1 MYIHSPDAVA
11 VAFAYEPCIV
21 VLCTVYIIVLYIR
34 VYSYGACRFCE
45 LAAKDPPKC
54 PLPECR
60 MHFDGKLFR
69 SRLSPTQEQQL
80 DEAMLGAISVGS

>member
-45 LAAKDPPKC
+45 CMKAMTRRPYSARVKRYVRTYVRTGSHRTYL
-54 PLPECR
+54 R
-60 MHFDGKLFR
+60 TYV
-69 SRLSPTQEQQL
+69 PT
-80 DEAMLGAISVGS
+80 